1 MSTELISAAPASS
14 ATPLGPAAADHVKDQ
29 ILRRV
34 RHFLAE
40 PSSSVYQDLK
50 GMCERVSDFIGN
62 ALSLNYCRMRMTR
75 IRPPRQMDGS
85 RSCSIATKAST
96 APSGW
101 PTTGTGLP
109 RRISTRCAALH
120 ERPRPLTKR
129 SATRVSG
136 SSAFSRS
143 AAIPK
148 SIRGGAPVPRPS
160 TVIALASATTISVRA
175 FLKAEGLAADA
186 AQVLASMPRLYLACP
201 IAFVPDS
208 VRRLEAEGFTTVIR
222 LPLKSADA
230 YQSVAQQ
237 IKQLTGDGPPVQL
250 FLTRIA
256 DLSVVASGA
265 PAVRL
270 LRGIERRWIDG
281 RRHLLRSV
289 CGSRRYIV
297 VQTAIRYDDVISV
310 ITKDVAADRLPDFWL
325 RWEGDA
331 VVSIAVPADGPP
343 IEGRLY
349 NFLPMGVD
357 ARAPLAGHLDAPFYA
372 RHGSTASA
380 GRGGPDEL
388 LLKTARDL
396 GLQGARL
403 REDAP
408 VRAGGASG
416 GDRLHLL
423 DRARRNEIRAVLLGS
438 GEPLVPT
445 LSRGVPD
452 GWAALSNVRVW
463 RGDDFVSPQYA
474 SRVSS
479 FSFADP
485 ALGTGRLAALAAF
498 AAAREECNAEER
510 AEIAERIALDLE
522 KRRAASSRWDFFY
535 RSLARLFANDS
546 SALAGRRL
554 LLSARGELHET
565 ERPDG
570 DDKRPGNRR
579 RKLSAAFLPPLRG
592 GKGSARAVRELP
604 RAVQRRFAYLAPTL
618 ELARN
623 RSSPERRFLVTAGL
637 VREYESREVL
647 RLLGSAIAEPGDV
660 KDPDELRWEAL
671 TAMMRIVTDESTA
684 DGIVADLNPLLP
696 TREGWSRANTAYF
709 SGRWAGA
716 ASADLENLF
725 EQAKGLSAELDE
737 QAARLLKPYADW
749 RVSAH
754 DRPAWLEFLRKAG
767 VSDRLRPLPAIAGP
781 APHGYSN
788 DLPHSLV
795 QRVRLPPDQAQAWL
809 AMMQEQTTPPNPLTA
824 YSASGVYRLPGQ
836 LDYAA
841 LAPVGHEY
849 AVQVIRAIDA
859 RPDVAAMTIFQPQ
872 HPGRYE
878 RLWPSPVTAFVQGV
892 EWIPLASSNFAFLR
906 DAWLP
911 ATY

>member
-1 MSTELISAAPASS
+1 MSTESISAAPASS
-14 ATPLGPAAADHVKDQ
+14 AAPLGPAAADHVKDQ

-50 GMCERVSDFIGN
+50 GMCERVSNSYRERVIIELLQNAHDAHPSAETDGRIKIVLDRDEGEHGTLSVANDGHGFTAKNFDALCSPTRTTKTVNEEIGN
-62 ALSLNYCRMRMTR
+62 KGVGFLSVFQVCGHPEIY
-75 IRPPRQMDGS
+75 S
-85 RSCSIATKAST
+85 RRG
-96 APSGW
+96 P
-101 PTTGTGLP
+101 
-109 RRISTRCAALH
+109 
-120 ERPRPLTKR
+120 
-129 SATRVSG
+129 G
-136 SSAFSRS
+136 SSAFD
-143 AAIPK
+143 
-148 SIRGGAPVPRPS
+148 GYCFGFGDDD
-160 TVIALASATTISVRA
+160 SVRA

-201 IAFVPDS
+201 IALVPDS

-270 LRGIERRWIDG
+270 LRGIERWWIDG
-281 RRHLLRSV
+281 RRRLLRLV

-310 ITKDVAADRLPDFWL
+310 ITEDVAADRLPDSWL

-372 RHGSTASA
+372 SMDRLRLQVGV
-380 GRGGPDEL
+380 GLNEL

-403 REDAP
+403 AKTRL
-408 VRAGGASG
+408 SG
-416 GDRLHLL
+416 QE
-423 DRARRNEIRAVLLGS
+423 ARRAATDFICWTGQDADQIRAALLGS

-445 LSRGVPD
+445 LSKGVPD
-452 GWAALSNVRVW
+452 GWAALSNMRVW

-474 SRVSS
+474 SRVSR

-498 AAAREECNAEER
+498 AAARVECNAEER

-522 KRRAASSRWDFFY
+522 KRRAASSRWDTFY

-592 GKGSARAVRELP
+592 GEGSARAVRELP

-647 RLLGSAIAEPGDV
+647 RLLGS
-660 KDPDELRWEAL
+660 R
-671 TAMMRIVTDESTA
+671 
-684 DGIVADLNPLLP
+684 
-696 TREGWSRANTAYF
+696 
-709 SGRWAGA
+709 
-716 ASADLENLF
+716 
-725 EQAKGLSAELDE
+725 
-737 QAARLLKPYADW
+737 
-749 RVSAH
+749 
-754 DRPAWLEFLRKAG
+754 
-767 VSDRLRPLPAIAGP
+767 
-781 APHGYSN
+781 
-788 DLPHSLV
+788 
-795 QRVRLPPDQAQAWL
+795 
-809 AMMQEQTTPPNPLTA
+809 
-824 YSASGVYRLPGQ
+824 
-836 LDYAA
+836 
-841 LAPVGHEY
+841 
-849 AVQVIRAIDA
+849 
-859 RPDVAAMTIFQPQ
+859 
-872 HPGRYE
+872 
-878 RLWPSPVTAFVQGV
+878 WPSLET
-892 EWIPLASSNFAFLR
+892 
-906 DAWLP
+906 
-911 ATY
+911 